1 MRLALAVASISAAAA
16 LAVGGAA
23 PALAATSEPGPT
35 APAGTVAGALFNA
48 ATADGPVPPVTGA
61 ADAALPFALGGLG
74 LAVLAGGGG
83 YLVGRGRRDPEEP
96 RGGEAE
102 AVPTRPGVRRQ
113 DADQDGAPYV
123 LPPYCVWW

>member
-1 MRLALAVASISAAAA
+1 MRLALAVVSISAAAA
-16 LAVGGAA
+16 LALGGAA

-35 APAGTVAGALFNA
+35 ASGGTVAGAPIGA
-48 ATADGPVPPVTGA
+48 ANTDGPVAPVAGA

-102 AVPTRPGVRRQ
+102 AVPAGAGVRRQ
-113 DADQDGAPYV
+113 DTDQDGAPYI